1 MPVDISTLNGPQRAA
16 VECTEGP
23 LLVLAGAGSGK
34 TRVLTYRIAH
44 ILEDLN
50 VAPWEIL
57 AITFTNKA
65 AAEMRERLQ
74 GLVGPSTRG
83 MWVSTFHSM
92 CVRMLRADAERLGF
106 SKSFTIYD
114 TDDQKRLYKEI
125 MAELD
130 IDPKRFPIN
139 ALMNRISTAKNELK
153 APGPFAQEA
162 TDPVGKVAARVYER
176 LQARLKQANA
186 FDFDDLL
193 LYAYL
198 LLKNHPDILEAYQLR
213 FRYILVDEYQDT
225 NHAQYEITRLLAASH
240 QNIMVVGD
248 DDQSIYSWRGA
259 DIRNILEFE
268 KDYPNCT
275 TVKLE
280 QNYRSVGN
288 VLAAANAV
296 IANNQHRKAKK
307 LFTDQP
313 DGDKIHVYM
322 ASDERDEGRWIAGEI
337 EKQRRGGLSYNQCAV
352 FYRTNAQSRMLEDM
366 LLRAGVPYRIV
377 GGTRFFDRA
386 EIRDV
391 MAYLT
396 LVINPADDIAAKRV
410 INTPRRG
417 IGKSTV
423 ERVEQFARE
432 MGMTFMEGAELAIAD
447 PELRAAARRSLS
459 EFVQLIKDAQSY
471 SGDLRKV
478 VEAVVDKSGLISALQ
493 AEGTDEARGRIENI
507 QEFLSVVDEFVATH
521 DEEDA
526 DYAAPTAVG
535 VAAAGEVT
543 GAAAAGEVTGAAAGL
558 GGDAASAGAAGGEA
572 TLGIDLSAGTL
583 GADSAAAPFGIDSVD
598 ATSGID
604 FVGASESSHTPAQP
618 ALSAE
623 ASVSAAATPAAD
635 EPVRVLRGDS
645 LADFLEWVRLRTDLD
660 TLGDDGQA
668 VTMMTVHASKGL
680 EFDCVFVAGMEETL
694 FPHMNSTNDAAGI
707 EEERRLA
714 YVAITRAR
722 KVLFLTSAYTRQI
735 FGQTQSNPISRFV
748 GEIPAELRETMGVG
762 SRGFSGTGWEKR
774 GSRRGIS
781 GSGVEAGGGR
791 VFGRSSASSPSGRSD
806 RERREARSGRSASG
820 AYVRP
825 GAEKKEAA
833 KMTFKAG
840 DVVDHKTFGRGKVTK
855 VDGDTLHVRFAKS
868 GQTKKLLKDY
878 APIVKVG

>member
-1 MPVDISTLNGPQRAA
+1 MPIDISTLNEPQRAA

-74 GLVGPSTRG
+74 GLVGPRTRG

-92 CVRMLRADAERLGF
+92 CVRILRADAERLGF
-106 SKSFTIYD
+106 DKNFTIYD

-139 ALMNRISTAKNELK
+139 ALMNRISTAKNDLL
-153 APGPFAQEA
+153 APGPFAKEA
-162 TDPVGKVAARVYER
+162 LDPVGKVAARVYER
-176 LQARLKQANA
+176 LQERLKQANA

-198 LLKNHPDILEAYQLR
+198 LLKNHPDVLEAYQLR

-225 NHAQYEITRLLAASH
+225 NHAQYEICRLLAAAH
-240 QNIMVVGD
+240 GNIMVVGD

-268 KDYPNCT
+268 KDYPACT
-275 TVKLE
+275 TIKLE

-313 DGDKIHVYM
+313 DGEKIHVYM

-337 EKQRRGGLSYNQCAV
+337 EKQRRAGLSYSQCAV

-432 MGMTFMEGAELAIAD
+432 MGMTFMEGAELAVAD
-447 PELRAAARRSLS
+447 PELRASVRRSLG
-459 EFVQLIKDAQSY
+459 EFVQLVHDAQSY
-471 SGDLRKV
+471 SGELRKL
-478 VEAVVDKSGLISALQ
+478 VEAIIDKSGLIGALQ

-507 QEFLSVVDEFVATH
+507 QEFLSVVDEFVDTH

-526 DYAAPTAVG
+526 DYAAPTVG
-535 VAAAGEVT
+535 DQV
-543 GAAAAGEVTGAAAGL
+543 
-558 GGDAASAGAAGGEA
+558 GDAEA
-572 TLGIDLSAGTL
+572 
-583 GADSAAAPFGIDSVD
+583 
-598 ATSGID
+598 
-604 FVGASESSHTPAQP
+604 
-618 ALSAE
+618 
-623 ASVSAAATPAAD
+623 

-660 TLGDDGQA
+660 TLGEDGQA

-694 FPHMNSTNDAAGI
+694 FPHMNSTDDAAGI

-722 KVLFLTSAYTRQI
+722 KTLFLTSAYTRQI
-735 FGQTQSNPISRFV
+735 FGQTQSNPVSRFV
-748 GEIPAELRETMGVG
+748 HEIPPELRQTMGVG
-762 SRGFSGTGWEKR
+762 SQGFSGTGWEKR

-791 VFGRSSASSPSGRSD
+791 VFGRSSASSPFGRSD
-806 RERREARSGRSASG
+806 RERREARGAGSGRAVSG

-825 GAEKKEAA
+825 GAEKKAAA

-840 DVVDHKTFGRGKVTK
+840 DMVDHKTFGRGKVIK

-878 APIVKVG
+878 APIVKIG

>member
-1 MPVDISTLNGPQRAA
+1 MPIDISTLNEPQRAA

-44 ILEDLN
+44 ILEDLD

-74 GLVGPSTRG
+74 GLVGPRTRG

-92 CVRMLRADAERLGF
+92 CVRILRADAERMGF
-106 SKSFTIYD
+106 DKNFTIYD

-125 MAELD
+125 MADLD
-130 IDPKRFPIN
+130 IDPKRFPVN

-153 APGPFAQEA
+153 APGPFAKEA
-162 TDPVGKVAARVYER
+162 NDPVGKVAARVYER
-176 LQARLKQANA
+176 LQERLKQANA

-225 NHAQYEITRLLAASH
+225 NHAQYEICRLLAAGH
-240 QNIMVVGD
+240 NNIMVVGD

-268 KDYPNCT
+268 KDYPSCT
-275 TVKLE
+275 TIKLE

-313 DGDKIHVYM
+313 DGEKIHVYM
-322 ASDERDEGRWIAGEI
+322 STDERDEGRWIAGEI
-337 EKQRRGGLSYNQCAV
+337 EKQRRAGLSYNQCAV

-432 MGMTFMEGAELAIAD
+432 MGMTFMEGAELAVAD
-447 PELRAAARRSLS
+447 PELRATARRSLG
-459 EFVQLIKDAQSY
+459 EFVQLVKDAQSY
-471 SGDLRKV
+471 SGELRKL
-478 VEAVVDKSGLISALQ
+478 VEAVVDRSGLIGALM

-521 DEEDA
+521 DDEDA
-526 DYAAPTAVG
+526 DYAAPTAVESG
-535 VAAAGEVT
+535 V
-543 GAAAAGEVTGAAAGL
+543 
-558 GGDAASAGAAGGEA
+558 GGEA
-572 TLGIDLSAGTL
+572 
-583 GADSAAAPFGIDSVD
+583 ADA
-598 ATSGID
+598 
-604 FVGASESSHTPAQP
+604 
-618 ALSAE
+618 
-623 ASVSAAATPAAD
+623 

-660 TLGDDGQA
+660 TLGEDGQA

-694 FPHMNSTNDAAGI
+694 FPHTNSANDAAGI

-722 KVLFLTSAYTRQI
+722 KTLFLTSAYTRQI
-735 FGQTQSNPISRFV
+735 FGQTQSNPVSRFV
-748 GEIPAELRETMGVG
+748 HEIPAELRQTMGVG
-762 SRGFSGTGWEKR
+762 SQGFSGTGWEKR

-791 VFGRSSASSPSGRSD
+791 VFGRSSASSPLGRSD
-806 RERREARSGRSASG
+806 RERREAREGRAGSGRAVSG

-825 GAEKKEAA
+825 GAEKKAAA
-833 KMTFKAG
+833 KMTFSIG
-840 DVVDHKTFGRGKVTK
+840 DAVDHKTFGRGKVIK

>member
-1 MPVDISTLNGPQRAA
+1 MPIDLDTLNGPQRQA

-44 ILEDLN
+44 LIDDMH

-65 AAEMRERLQ
+65 AAEMRERLG
-74 GLVGPSTRG
+74 GLVGPRSRG

-92 CVRMLRADAERLGF
+92 CVRILRADAERMGF
-106 SKSFTIYD
+106 TRNFTIYD

-125 MAELD
+125 MSELD
-130 IDPKRFPIN
+130 IDPKRFPVN
-139 ALMNRISTAKNELK
+139 ALMNRISTAKNELIV
-153 APGPFAQEA
+153 PGDFAKQA
-162 TDPVGKVAARVYER
+162 SDPVGKVAARVYER
-176 LQARLKQANA
+176 LQQRLKAANA

-198 LLKNHPDILEAYQLR
+198 LLKHHEDVLAAYQDR
-213 FRYILVDEYQDT
+213 FRYIMVDEYQDT
-225 NHAQYEITRLLAASH
+225 NHAQYAICGLLAAKH
-240 QNIMVVGD
+240 HNIMVVGD

-268 KDYPNCT
+268 QDYPDAN

-307 LFTDQP
+307 LFTDAE
-313 DGDKIHVYM
+313 DGDKIQVYM

-337 EKQRRGGLSYNQCAV
+337 EKRHGAGMSYNQIAV

-396 LVINPADDIAAKRV
+396 LVVNPADDIAAKRI
-410 INTPRRG
+410 INVPRRG
-417 IGKSTV
+417 IGKTTI
-423 ERVEQFARE
+423 ERIEQFAIE
-432 MGMTFMEGAELAIAD
+432 MDMPFLEAAELAIVD
-447 PELRAAARRSLS
+447 PELRASTRKAVA
-459 EFVQLIKDAQSY
+459 EFVGLLKDAQSY
-471 SGDLRKV
+471 GGELRNV
-478 VEAVVDKSGLISALQ
+478 VQAIIDKSGLIAALE
-493 AEGTDEARGRIENI
+493 AENTDEARGRIENI
-507 QEFLSVVDEFVATH
+507 QEFLSVVNEFSETH
-521 DEEDA
+521 TEDDA
-526 DYAAPTAVG
+526 EYEAPTVEVEDG
-535 VAAAGEVT
+535 GQVEGE
-543 GAAAAGEVTGAAAGL
+543 GK
-558 GGDAASAGAAGGEA
+558 
-572 TLGIDLSAGTL
+572 
-583 GADSAAAPFGIDSVD
+583 P
-598 ATSGID
+598 
-604 FVGASESSHTPAQP
+604 
-618 ALSAE
+618 
-623 ASVSAAATPAAD
+623 
-635 EPVRVLRGDS
+635 PVRVLRGNS
-645 LADFLEWVRLRTDLD
+645 LADFIEWVRLRTDLD
-660 TLGDDGQA
+660 TMAEDGRA
-668 VTMMTVHASKGL
+668 VTLMTVHSSKGL

-694 FPHMNSTNDAAGI
+694 FPHMNSVNDPAGI

-722 KVLFLTSAYTRQI
+722 KKLYLTCASQRQI
-735 FGQTQSNPISRFV
+735 FGQTSANPVSRFV
-748 GEIPAELRETMGVG
+748 HEIPSELRQTTGLG
-762 SRGFSGTGWEKR
+762 SAGFSGTGWEKR

-781 GSGVEAGGGR
+781 GSGSEAGGGR
-791 VFGRSSASSPSGRSD
+791 VFGRSSASGSRGRD
-806 RERREARSGRSASG
+806 D
-820 AYVRP
+820 VR
-825 GAEKKEAA
+825 GHTSRDAGKKAAA
-833 KMTFKAG
+833 KMTFAAG
-840 DVVDHKTFGRGKVTK
+840 DMVDHKTFGRGKVTK
-855 VDGDTLHVRFAKS
+855 VDGDTLYVKFAKT

-878 APIVKVG
+878 APIVKISG

>member
-1 MPVDISTLNGPQRAA
+1 MPIDLDTLNGPQRQA

-44 ILEDLN
+44 LIDDMH

-65 AAEMRERLQ
+65 AAEMRERLG
-74 GLVGPSTRG
+74 GLVGPRSRG

-92 CVRMLRADAERLGF
+92 CVRILRADAERMGF
-106 SKSFTIYD
+106 TRNFTIYD

-125 MAELD
+125 MSELD
-130 IDPKRFPIN
+130 IDPKRFPVN
-139 ALMNRISTAKNELK
+139 ALMNRISTAKNELIV
-153 APGPFAQEA
+153 PGDFAKQA
-162 TDPVGKVAARVYER
+162 SDPVGKVAARVYER
-176 LQARLKQANA
+176 LQQRLKAANA

-198 LLKNHPDILEAYQLR
+198 LLKHHEDVLAAYQDR
-213 FRYILVDEYQDT
+213 FRYIMVDEYQDT
-225 NHAQYEITRLLAASH
+225 NHAQYAICGLLAAKH
-240 QNIMVVGD
+240 HNIMVVGD

-268 KDYPNCT
+268 QDYPDAN

-307 LFTDQP
+307 LFTDAE
-313 DGDKIHVYM
+313 DGDKIQVYM

-337 EKQRRGGLSYNQCAV
+337 EKRHGAGMSYNQIAV

-396 LVINPADDIAAKRV
+396 LVVNPADDIAAKRI
-410 INTPRRG
+410 INVPRRG
-417 IGKSTV
+417 IGKTTI
-423 ERVEQFARE
+423 ERIEQFAIE
-432 MGMTFMEGAELAIAD
+432 MDMPFLEAAELAIVD
-447 PELRAAARRSLS
+447 PELRASTRKAVA
-459 EFVQLIKDAQSY
+459 EFVGLLKDAQSY
-471 SGDLRKV
+471 GGELRNV
-478 VEAVVDKSGLISALQ
+478 VQAIIDKSGLIAALE
-493 AEGTDEARGRIENI
+493 AENTDEARGRIENI
-507 QEFLSVVDEFVATH
+507 QEFLSVVNEFSETH
-521 DEEDA
+521 TEDDAEYEAPMVEAKEGAQVEGEEK
-526 DYAAPTAVG
+526 P
-535 VAAAGEVT
+535 
-543 GAAAAGEVTGAAAGL
+543 
-558 GGDAASAGAAGGEA
+558 
-572 TLGIDLSAGTL
+572 
-583 GADSAAAPFGIDSVD
+583 
-598 ATSGID
+598 
-604 FVGASESSHTPAQP
+604 
-618 ALSAE
+618 
-623 ASVSAAATPAAD
+623 
-635 EPVRVLRGDS
+635 PVRVLRGNS
-645 LADFLEWVRLRTDLD
+645 LADFIEWVRLRTDLD
-660 TLGDDGQA
+660 TMAEDGRA
-668 VTMMTVHASKGL
+668 VTLMTVHSSKGL

-694 FPHMNSTNDAAGI
+694 FPHMNSVNDPAGI

-722 KVLFLTSAYTRQI
+722 KKLYLTCASQRQI
-735 FGQTQSNPISRFV
+735 FGQTSANPVSRFIH
-748 GEIPAELRETMGVG
+748 EIPSELRQTTGLG
-762 SRGFSGTGWEKR
+762 SAGFSGTGWEKR

-781 GSGVEAGGGR
+781 GSGSEAGGGR
-791 VFGRSSASSPSGRSD
+791 VFGRSSASGSRGRD
-806 RERREARSGRSASG
+806 DVRGRASRDAG
-820 AYVRP
+820 
-825 GAEKKEAA
+825 KKAAA
-833 KMTFKAG
+833 KMTFAAG
-840 DVVDHKTFGRGKVTK
+840 DMIDHKTFGRGKVTK
-855 VDGDTLHVRFAKS
+855 VDGDTLYVKFAKT

-878 APIVKVG
+878 APIVKISG

>member
-1 MPVDISTLNGPQRAA
+1 MPIDLDTLNGPQRQA

-44 ILEDLN
+44 LIDDLH

-65 AAEMRERLQ
+65 AAEMRERLG
-74 GLVGPSTRG
+74 GLVGPRSRG

-92 CVRMLRADAERLGF
+92 CVRILRADAERMGF
-106 SKSFTIYD
+106 TRNFTIYD

-125 MAELD
+125 MSELD
-130 IDPKRFPIN
+130 IDPKRFPVN
-139 ALMNRISTAKNELK
+139 ALMNRISTAKNELIV
-153 APGPFAQEA
+153 PGDFAKQA
-162 TDPVGKVAARVYER
+162 SDPVGKVAARVYER
-176 LQARLKQANA
+176 LQQRLKAANA

-198 LLKNHPDILEAYQLR
+198 LLKHHEDVLAAYQDR
-213 FRYILVDEYQDT
+213 FRYIMVDEYQDT
-225 NHAQYEITRLLAASH
+225 NHAQYAICGLLAAKH
-240 QNIMVVGD
+240 HNIMVVGD

-268 KDYPNCT
+268 QDYPDAN

-307 LFTDQP
+307 LFTDAE
-313 DGDKIHVYM
+313 DGDKIQVYM

-337 EKQRRGGLSYNQCAV
+337 EKRHGAGMSYNQIAV

-396 LVINPADDIAAKRV
+396 LVVNPADDIAAKRI
-410 INTPRRG
+410 INVPRRG
-417 IGKSTV
+417 IGKTTI
-423 ERVEQFARE
+423 ERIEQFAIE
-432 MGMTFMEGAELAIAD
+432 MDMPFLEAAELAIVD
-447 PELRAAARRSLS
+447 PELRASTRKAVA
-459 EFVQLIKDAQSY
+459 EFVGLLKDAQSY
-471 SGDLRKV
+471 GGELRNV
-478 VEAVVDKSGLISALQ
+478 VQAIIDKSGLIASLE
-493 AEGTDEARGRIENI
+493 AENTDEARGRIENI
-507 QEFLSVVDEFVATH
+507 QEFLSVVNEFSETH
-521 DEEDA
+521 TEDDA
-526 DYAAPTAVG
+526 EYEAPTVEAKEGAQVE
-535 VAAAGEVT
+535 GE
-543 GAAAAGEVTGAAAGL
+543 EK
-558 GGDAASAGAAGGEA
+558 
-572 TLGIDLSAGTL
+572 
-583 GADSAAAPFGIDSVD
+583 P
-598 ATSGID
+598 
-604 FVGASESSHTPAQP
+604 
-618 ALSAE
+618 
-623 ASVSAAATPAAD
+623 
-635 EPVRVLRGDS
+635 PVRVLRGNS
-645 LADFLEWVRLRTDLD
+645 LADFIEWVRLRTDLD
-660 TLGDDGQA
+660 TMAEDGRA
-668 VTMMTVHASKGL
+668 VTLMTVHSSKGL

-694 FPHMNSTNDAAGI
+694 FPHMNSVNDPAGI

-722 KVLFLTSAYTRQI
+722 KKLYLTCASQRQI
-735 FGQTQSNPISRFV
+735 FGQTSANPVSRFIH
-748 GEIPAELRETMGVG
+748 EIPSELRQTTGLG
-762 SRGFSGTGWEKR
+762 SAGFSGTGWEKR

-781 GSGVEAGGGR
+781 GSGSEAGGGR
-791 VFGRSSASSPSGRSD
+791 VFGRSSASGSRGRD
-806 RERREARSGRSASG
+806 DVRGHASRDAG
-820 AYVRP
+820 
-825 GAEKKEAA
+825 KKAAA
-833 KMTFKAG
+833 KMTFAAG
-840 DVVDHKTFGRGKVTK
+840 DMVDHKTFGRGKVTK
-855 VDGDTLHVRFAKS
+855 VDGDTLYVKFAKT

-878 APIVKVG
+878 APIVKISG